1 MENKLKFLLILL
13 LSGVF
18 CVWSISNIISY
29 ESAEFWSNTTTLAI
43 SSILLVACIV
53 NNFKIG
59 IKGMHGKA
67 WVLFTLAIATW
78 YIAELLWVEQES
90 SDFVDSELYAN
101 IFWFVGYGL
110 YFLFGI
116 MYLKP
121 FSHQISKKN
130 ILATSFM
137 ILPIL
142 FTVIYTIEP
151 QFYTSENILNASYP
165 IADSIMLIPSI
176 LGTMLFFKGRVKFAW
191 STIFFGMIVFVIA
204 DYGFMYF
211 NYIEEYYAG
220 HVTDLLYIWAYAILI
235 IGVIANLNILKRTN
249 KNTPFND
256 QSTMR

>member
-1 MENKLKFLLILL
+1 
-13 LSGVF
+13 
-18 CVWSISNIISY
+18 
-29 ESAEFWSNTTTLAI
+29 
-43 SSILLVACIV
+43 
-53 NNFKIG
+53 
-59 IKGMHGKA
+59 
-67 WVLFTLAIATW
+67 ATW

-90 SDFVDSELYAN
+90 ADFVDSELYAN

-130 ILATSFM
+130 ILATSFI